1 MITGLLLAAGSG
13 TRFGGGKLLASLPA
27 ASHGVAAGTPI
38 GVAACFHLAAALPR
52 VVALVRPRDAA
63 LREHLRAT
71 GVEVVECAR
80 AHEGMGATLACGV
93 EVTADAS
100 GWIVAL
106 ADMPWIAP
114 STIARVGAAIEAG
127 APVAAP
133 FFRGERGHPVGF
145 GRSCFDAL
153 GALGGDEG
161 AKSIVAAH
169 RDRLVRI
176 DVDDPGILRDV
187 DTPEDLL
194 RPPGP

>member
-106 ADMPWIAP
+106 ADMPWISPA
-114 STIARVGAAIEAG
+114 TIGVVAAALDVGAIVVPAY
-127 APVAAP
+127 
-133 FFRGERGHPVGF
+133 RGRRGHPVGF
-145 GRSCFDAL
+145 ARRHYEALAALQGDAGARSL
-153 GALGGDEG
+153 LERHQ
-161 AKSIVAAH
+161 H
-169 RDRLVRI
+169 RVTVI
-176 DVDDPGILRDV
+176 DVDDPGIIRDV
-187 DTPEDLL
+187 DTPADLL
-194 RPPGP
+194 AG